1 MKLSAACLQ
10 LSKLFFCLFLCF
22 LNFCLLFFIIIFL
35 IRLTIDENGP
45 RYSKCPKYGLVALS
59 SLIEKGYVGGPSCQ
73 SQAGAGTIRLRGQGQ
88 ALGVELLCEHKC
100 HNWSDRFT
108 HREQCCLIS
117 PFVVSCCNMLAG
129 SFKWIHPFT
138 TRLNGCAA
146 IKSRQRCGCAWMERS
161 LQQQWVSFYTHS
173 RGVTVSR

>member
-1 MKLSAACLQ
+1 MLHAHSRPI
-10 LSKLFFCLFLCF
+10 
-22 LNFCLLFFIIIFL
+22 CLLLIFCKVFFVDFYS

-59 SLIEKGYVGGPSCQ
+59 SLIEKGYLGGPSWSR

-88 ALGVELLCEHKC
+88 AVGVGLFCEHKC

-108 HREQCCLIS
+108 HREQCCLTS
-117 PFVVSCCNMLAG
+117 PFVVSGFASCCNMLAG

-138 TRLNGCAA
+138 TGLNGCAA
-146 IKSRQRCGCAWMERS
+146 IRSRQRCGCVWMECS
-161 LQQQWVSFYTHS
+161 LQQQRVNFYAHS
-173 RGVTVSR
+173 RGVTVSH